1 MKSDLVDHSNRNLQ
15 DVGNV
20 DRGCGRCLKCQ
31 TKVMNHHL
39 DVPRVDW
46 RNLGAGKI
54 QHLGLERTVW
64 ILLGKLPQSQS
75 KMAYLNCTLGL
86 LEQHIDC
93 SFKAGVDKEIT
104 RAFSQ
109 A

>member
-20 DRGCGRCLKCQ
+20 DHSCGRCLKCQ

-39 DVPRVDW
+39 DVPWVGG
-46 RNLGAGKI
+46 RNLGARKI
-54 QHLGLERTVW
+54 QHLGLERALW
-64 ILLGKLPQSQS
+64 ILVGNNQSHL
-75 KMAYLNCTLGL
+75 KMAYSNCTLGL
-86 LEQHIDC
+86 LEQHINYP
-93 SFKAGVDKEIT
+93 FKAGVDKEIT
-104 RAFSQ
+104 RTFSQ